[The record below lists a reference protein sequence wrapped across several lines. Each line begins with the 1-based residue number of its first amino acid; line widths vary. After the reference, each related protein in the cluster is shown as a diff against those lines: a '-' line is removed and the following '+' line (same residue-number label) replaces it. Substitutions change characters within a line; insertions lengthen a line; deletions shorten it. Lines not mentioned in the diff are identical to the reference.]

1 MEKEILLNVEEAI
14 RAIAEIAKPRAVQF
28 LIDVCMEMKR
38 SLQKGGKILIAG
50 NGGSLCDAMHFAEEL
65 TGLFRKKRRP
75 FAALALT
82 DPGHITCVANDI
94 GFSEVYARLIESLGR
109 EEDLFVA
116 LTTSGNSENLVR
128 AAIVAKEKKIP
139 VIGFLGKSG
148 GALRDLCDLYWIVE
162 GFPFSDRIQEAH
174 MASLH
179 ILIGLLEQ
187 VMMEEESEHRAHSLL
202 GSK

>member
-1 MEKEILLNVEEAI
+1 MEKEILESVEEAI
-14 RAIAEIAKPRAVQF
+14 RAIETIREPKAIQF
-28 LIDVCMEMKR
+28 LVDLCNEM
-38 SLQKGGKILIAG
+38 SCCLQRGGKILIAG

-94 GFSEVYARLIESLGR
+94 GFSEIYARLIESLGR

-148 GALRDLCDLYWIVE
+148 GLLKDLCDLYWIVE

-174 MASLH
+174 MAALH
-179 ILIGLLEQ
+179 ILISLLEQ
-187 VMMEEESEHRAHSLL
+187 MMAEEKIAPRTNCLVR
-202 GSK
+202 

>member
-1 MEKEILLNVEEAI
+1 MEKEILESVEEAV
-14 RAIAEIAKPRAVQF
+14 RAIRLIGQPTAVQF
-28 LIDVCMEMKR
+28 LIDVCKEMSV
-38 SLQKGGKILIAG
+38 SLQRGGKILIAG

-128 AAIVAKEKKIP
+128 AAKVAKEKKIP

-148 GALRDLCDLYWIVE
+148 GALKELCDIYWIVE
-162 GFPFSDRIQEAH
+162 GFSFSDRIQEAH
-174 MASLH
+174 MAALH
-179 ILIGLLEQ
+179 ILIGLLEE
-187 VMMEEESEHRAHSLL
+187 MMEKETCVEHRATSLV
-202 GSK
+202 G